1 MSATVP
7 AHTDPAVIARP
18 ISAPAPRLRANADS
32 PVLPVS
38 IARLIAFTALAA
50 WGSLHWMQMLEPAE
64 AGRAWLVVL
73 VGIVAAGL
81 MLGAGRLPATK
92 QRTIAAVVAL
102 VPIAALMLLAGR
114 VADEL
119 VLPTGWGELAG
130 GISRAISDLPGIR
143 VPYRGLDD
151 WVRTV
156 IPLGG
161 SALVALAA
169 VLAFWPRREKLGF
182 PGLALVALL
191 TLYVVPVVALA
202 MGQEFLRGAAF
213 ALLMVAFLRLEK
225 LRRTDTAAA
234 AALALTATLVA
245 LIAAPVLNRDQPWF
259 DYETWAAETSTS
271 KSTTFTWDHNYN
283 GLNWPRDGRELLRV
297 AAQRPAYWKAENLD
311 IFDGQKWVR
320 SRMGSSTPDVP
331 EEDPRLVRRSTQT
344 IKVSI
349 RNLRTDRFITAGYT
363 FDVDIPRLDDLPT
376 LDGLYIAPRTLR
388 RGDAYTAEVYTPRPT
403 ENQRRRATTDYDDS
417 LQEYTALVVAD
428 PDITG
433 SPRNFIR
440 FPFFGEDP
448 EDIFTRE
455 GTFGDPMGLLERAHL
470 KRTYDLARQLAD
482 GADTPEDYIQRVLAF
497 LGDNDRFTYS
507 ETPPPEAHT
516 LEGFLFDAR
525 QGYCQQY
532 SGTMALLLRMAGIP
546 ARVTTGFSTGA
557 TDTKTGEY
565 VVRDFDAHS
574 WVEAYYPGYGWLTF
588 DPTPAASPARSQPA
602 DAASVSGSASPSA
615 PITLGDT
622 LADRGAGVAVAEE
635 SRPAWHYAALV
646 LGVIALIA
654 LALLGL
660 RRWRKGAPPAL
671 SELERALKR
680 TRHVPAP
687 GTTLHALELRFGQRT
702 PEAAGYVRALRES
715 RYRDEPARPTRAQR
729 RGLRSELGRGGGLIG
744 RLRAWWA
751 LPPR

>member
-1 MSATVP
+1 MSVA
-7 AHTDPAVIARP
+7 DPGIVARP
-18 ISAPAPRLRANADS
+18 ISAPAPQLRANAGS
-32 PVLPVS
+32 PVLALPL
-38 IARLIAFTALAA
+38 ARLIGFTALAA
-50 WGSLHWMQMLEPAE
+50 WGALHWMQMLEPAE
-64 AGRAWLVVL
+64 PGRAWLVVA
-73 VGIVAAGL
+73 VGVVAAGL
-81 MLGAGRLPATK
+81 MLLAGRLGSPK
-92 QRTIAAVVAL
+92 SRTLAAVAAL
-102 VPIAALMLLAGR
+102 VPIAAMMLLAGR

-119 VLPTGWGELAG
+119 VLPMGWGELGA

-161 SALVALAA
+161 SALVAIAA
-169 VLAFWPRREKLGF
+169 VLAFWPRRGKLGF
-182 PGLALVALL
+182 PGLALIALL
-191 TLYVVPVVALA
+191 TLYVVPVVALV
-202 MGQEFLRGAAF
+202 MEHEFLRGAAF
-213 ALLMVAFLRLEK
+213 TLLMVAFLRLEK
-225 LRRTDTAAA
+225 LRRTDAAA
-234 AALALTATLVA
+234 ATALALTATLVA
-245 LIAAPVLNRDQPWF
+245 FAAAPVLNRDQPWF

-271 KSTTFTWDHNYN
+271 KSTTFTWDHDYN

-311 IFDGQKWVR
+311 IFDGEKWVR
-320 SRMGSSTPDVP
+320 SRMGSNTPDIP
-331 EEDPRLVRRSTQT
+331 EDDPRLVRRSTQR

-349 RNLRTDRFITAGYT
+349 RNLRTDRFITAGYAT
-363 FDVDIPRLDDLPT
+363 SVRIPRLDGLPT
-376 LDGLYIAPRTLR
+376 LDGLYVAPRTLR

-403 ENQRRRATTDYDDS
+403 ENQRRRASDDYDDS
-417 LQEYTALVVAD
+417 LQEYTAMIATD
-428 PDITG
+428 PGMTG
-433 SPRNFIR
+433 APRDFLR

-448 EDIFTRE
+448 TQIFTRE
-455 GTFGDPMGLLERAHL
+455 GTFGDPQGLLERAGL
-470 KRTYDLARQLAD
+470 ARTYALARQLAD
-482 GADTPEDYIQRVLAF
+482 GADSPEEYVQRVLAY
-497 LGDNDRFTYS
+497 LGDADRFTYS

-516 LEGFLFDAR
+516 LEGFLFEAR

-532 SGTMALLLRMAGIP
+532 SGAMALLLRMAGIP

-602 DAASVSGSASPSA
+602 DAAAVSGSASPSA

-622 LADRGAGVAVAEE
+622 LADRGAGIAAAEE
-635 SRPAWHYAALV
+635 SRPWWHYGVVVLAALGLAGLV
-646 LGVIALIA
+646 AVGV
-654 LALLGL
+654 

-680 TRHVPAP
+680 ARRVPAP
-687 GTTLHALELRFGQRT
+687 GTTLHALELRFGQHT
-702 PEAAGYVRALRES
+702 PAAAGYVRALRES

-729 RGLRSELGRGGGLIG
+729 RGLRSELGRGGGLLG